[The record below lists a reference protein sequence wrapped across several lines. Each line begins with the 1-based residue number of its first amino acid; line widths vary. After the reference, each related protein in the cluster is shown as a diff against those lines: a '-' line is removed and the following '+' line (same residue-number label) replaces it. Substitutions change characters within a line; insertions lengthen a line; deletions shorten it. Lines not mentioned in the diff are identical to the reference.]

1 LSNIFEGLKFGLDV
15 AGRTLPCHRWSLLLY
30 FFTKAMTENIRVLS
44 ASGDPNLNAIRADLL
59 RNYGLNVTTAESL
72 EQATSCLREDPF
84 DLLIFGSTLP
94 KETCRALA
102 GLFRQSSQGGKIIEV
117 LPSYSDAPKNQ
128 PDAIIG
134 QEDEPASLISVI
146 VEILKPR
153 PSPATQDQWKE
164 LCKQAAMEQ
173 DTKKL
178 LALVEEINR
187 LLDDELKTPPK
198 RRPPTDS

>member
-1 LSNIFEGLKFGLDV
+1 
-15 AGRTLPCHRWSLLLY
+15 
-30 FFTKAMTENIRVLS
+30 MTEQIRVLS

-59 RNYGLNVTTAESL
+59 RNYGLTVTTTESL
-72 EQATSCLREDPF
+72 EQATSYLRQESF

-94 KETCRALA
+94 KETCRVLA
-102 GLFRQSSQGGKIIEV
+102 VVFRQSSRGGKIVEV

-128 PDAIIG
+128 PDAIIAV
-134 QEDEPASLISVI
+134 EDESASLISVI

-153 PSPATQDQWKE
+153 PSPSTQDQWKE

-178 LALVEEINR
+178 LALVDEINR
-187 LLDDELKTPPK
+187 LLDEEFKTTFK